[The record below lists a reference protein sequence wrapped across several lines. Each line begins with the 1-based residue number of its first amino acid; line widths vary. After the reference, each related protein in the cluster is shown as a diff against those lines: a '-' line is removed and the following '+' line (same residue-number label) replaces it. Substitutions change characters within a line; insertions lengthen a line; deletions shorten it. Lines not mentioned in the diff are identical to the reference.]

1 MFEEKRLH
9 PVTVFFNI
17 LQFLKEFALPI
28 IIGLFTFQGKALGI
42 FLLIIGAVFILIL
55 PFSIASWYRFTYRVE
70 EDELRIEH
78 GIFIR
83 KKRYISKNR
92 IQSIDLTQSV
102 IHRIFKLVKVKIETA
117 SSGEGAEASLKAVS
131 LEEGELLR
139 AELKNTSKELSDFSS
154 EEEQTTYPSDTIT
167 TKRLFLAGT
176 TSGSIGVLLAL
187 AAVFFS
193 QIEQFIPEDF
203 FDETLK
209 WVVGLSLI
217 FIIGLVSI
225 VLLVLYVLG
234 IAGTMIKY
242 GKFTITKNKDELFIT
257 RGLLEKKQI
266 TIPLK
271 RIQAVGIEESLLRQ
285 PFGFATVFVEVAGG
299 SLEKNEDFST
309 VLFPILKKD
318 EMEPFFKKYL
328 PGYQVEKKKLRS
340 LPKRALGYYLIRSCI
355 PAIVLTGAL
364 FYFLPD
370 FLFLAGIFWLFSL
383 LQGFLKWKDG
393 GYWLEQKRLSLRFRR
408 GIHRTT
414 MRIYHQRLQ
423 SVEIKQHP
431 LHKRHRLATIQMS
444 IIGMLGG
451 GTHYTIKELERA
463 DANQIFDWYSYRKRA
478 DFKR

>member
-1 MFEEKRLH
+1 
-9 PVTVFFNI
+9 
-17 LQFLKEFALPI
+17 
-28 IIGLFTFQGKALGI
+28 
-42 FLLIIGAVFILIL
+42 L

-83 KKRYISKNR
+83 KQRDISKNR

-117 SSGEGAEASLKAVS
+117 SSGQGAEAAVKAVS
-131 LEEGELLR
+131 REEG
-139 AELKNTSKELSDFSS
+139 ELSDFSS

-299 SLEKNEDFST
+299 SLEKNED
-309 VLFPILKKD
+309 
-318 EMEPFFKKYL
+318 
-328 PGYQVEKKKLRS
+328 
-340 LPKRALGYYLIRSCI
+340 
-355 PAIVLTGAL
+355 
-364 FYFLPD
+364 
-370 FLFLAGIFWLFSL
+370 
-383 LQGFLKWKDG
+383 
-393 GYWLEQKRLSLRFRR
+393 
-408 GIHRTT
+408 
-414 MRIYHQRLQ
+414 
-423 SVEIKQHP
+423 
-431 LHKRHRLATIQMS
+431 
-444 IIGMLGG
+444 
-451 GTHYTIKELERA
+451 
-463 DANQIFDWYSYRKRA
+463 
-478 DFKR
+478 